1 MTLFS
6 VEAFEFLYYANFFGV
21 LICIP
26 CLTYLANGLFN
37 DKSNKVILWLRIA
50 LLGVIS
56 TAVTLGLAWYLVLFS
71 FINNPMD
78 PATKESQQEIEGD

>member
-6 VEAFEFLYYANFFGV
+6 AEAVAFLYYANFFGV

-50 LLGVIS
+50 GLGVIS
-56 TAVTLGLAWYLVLFS
+56 TAVTLGLAWYLILFS
-71 FINNPMD
+71 FIQNPMD
-78 PATKESQQEIEGD
+78 PVTKESQQKIDGH